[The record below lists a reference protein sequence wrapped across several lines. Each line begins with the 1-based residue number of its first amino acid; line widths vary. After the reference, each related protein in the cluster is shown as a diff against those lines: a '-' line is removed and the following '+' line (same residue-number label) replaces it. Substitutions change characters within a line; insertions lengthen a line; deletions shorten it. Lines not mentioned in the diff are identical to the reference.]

1 MERQLLFSQIR
12 VVLFENEQF
21 LSISSFFNESRKFQ
35 AVYLYWVSI
44 DEGDIGV
51 DTDLT

>member
-1 MERQLLFSQIR
+1 MSQMR
-12 VVLFENEQF
+12 VEFFENEQF
-21 LSISSFFNESRKFQ
+21 LSISSSFGESRKFQ